1 MNLNGKKLSITL
13 ISNITKNVYL
23 PKDIDNTFI
32 TFNSKNNILHLIY
45 SIQLKSIISYN
56 LNKFQIITEIKNPH
70 ENNYITNFRHFLDKK
85 NYRDLVMSISYK
97 NCNIKIWNNENW
109 NCVLNL
115 KNIYSNGIINSG
127 CFISY
132 LNEILICAGNN
143 YWIKPDYIKIFDIDG
158 KLIKNINN
166 SKTNSYYIDC
176 YYDKQFS
183 DIYIISCCYEYVL
196 SFNYIKNEE
205 YHKYFESNSK
215 YHTSC
220 KILENEG
227 IIKLIDSAGDGII
240 RIWNFH
246 SGVLINKI
254 YVTNLSLYGI
264 CLWENDK
271 LFIGCSDNNIK
282 LININ
287 NGNILKNIK
296 GSNNWVCTVNV
307 VNHEKY
313 KNCLISQSIK
323 DEQIKLWM
331 IKIGNE

>member
-109 NCVLNL
+109 NCALNL

-205 YHKYFESNSK
+205 YHKYFES
-215 YHTSC
+215 
-220 KILENEG
+220 
-227 IIKLIDSAGDGII
+227 
-240 RIWNFH
+240 
-246 SGVLINKI
+246 
-254 YVTNLSLYGI
+254 
-264 CLWENDK
+264 
-271 LFIGCSDNNIK
+271 
-282 LININ
+282 
-287 NGNILKNIK
+287 
-296 GSNNWVCTVNV
+296 
-307 VNHEKY
+307 
-313 KNCLISQSIK
+313 
-323 DEQIKLWM
+323 
-331 IKIGNE
+331 